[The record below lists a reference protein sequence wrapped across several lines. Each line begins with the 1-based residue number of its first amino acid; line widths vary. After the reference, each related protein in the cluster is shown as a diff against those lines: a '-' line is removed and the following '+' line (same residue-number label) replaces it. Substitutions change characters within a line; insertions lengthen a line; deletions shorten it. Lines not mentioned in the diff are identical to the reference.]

1 MLEIVYNYSFL
12 FSQSEEIAKRL
23 RDTFKLTIVEQPSGK
38 TITLPFLG
46 SNTILE
52 VKTKFY
58 YVSNINVRNQEWE
71 GWPSDC
77 QDNLTLAVSWKFCSK
92 LIL

>member
-1 MLEIVYNYSFL
+1 MH
-12 FSQSEEIAKRL
+12 SEEIAQRL

-52 VKTKFY
+52 VKTKVY

-71 GWPSDC
+71 GWPSNCDE
-77 QDNLTLAVSWKFCSK
+77 NLTLAVSFVFTQENIIRK
-92 LIL
+92 